1 MKNLSFKKQVCIL
14 YDYLYTD
21 MLTMDICKKYRINT
35 TQLYRCMKDNDIK
48 PNRNQPQKPKYL
60 NAIND
65 YINSEL
71 TIEEICKK
79 YNINYNTL
87 YYNLKLYNQ
96 KPSKHTR
103 KREKYDDIINDYQN
117 LISIKDIAKK
127 YNLCEG
133 QIRRILHENNI
144 ELRSKKLEASENQK
158 KVMNM
163 LINEGLSQ
171 AEVARRLNVSRQC
184 ISKLYLKCKEKNI
197 QW

>member
-1 MKNLSFKKQVCIL
+1 MHILPFCTKN
-14 YDYLYTD
+14 
-21 MLTMDICKKYRINT
+21 
-35 TQLYRCMKDNDIK
+35 K
-48 PNRNQPQKPKYL
+48 PNLCNYSCVPKGSL
-60 NAIND
+60 AVGHWQNIQ
-65 YINSEL
+65 
-71 TIEEICKK
+71 
-79 YNINYNTL
+79 INYNTL